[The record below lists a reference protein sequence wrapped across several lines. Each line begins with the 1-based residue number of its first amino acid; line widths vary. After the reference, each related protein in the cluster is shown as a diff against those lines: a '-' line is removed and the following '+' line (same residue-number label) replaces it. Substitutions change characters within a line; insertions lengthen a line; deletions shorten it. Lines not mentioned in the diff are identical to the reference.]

1 MIAIGGEDITNARD
15 QMKPDHMTTATI
27 TQNDLQEY
35 RVHRGQLEALKRLVA
50 EGRERLMQLVE
61 ADAPVEPGR
70 FEVTLDEFDQQRV
83 TKATLVG
90 LLGADGY
97 ESLRQEVPATVH
109 LRLYVRERARG
120 GISFEWGEEQARG
133 WPPFA
138 REDRP

>member
-1 MIAIGGEDITNARD
+1 MIEPGGEDFTNARD

-27 TQNDLQEY
+27 TQRDLREY
-35 RVHRGQLEALKRLVA
+35 HALRGQLDVLKRRVG
-50 EGRERLMQLVE
+50 EQRERLIRLVE
-61 ADAPVEPGR
+61 AGSPVEPGR